1 MNTREDQLSTTSRE
15 IPTSPAP
22 ANSRPT
28 VVGLTGGI
36 ASGKST
42 VARMFAE
49 LGAEVIDADAIAR
62 EVLCSPAVCEKLRQE
77 WGEEI
82 MGGNACPDRDKIA
95 EIAFDAPEKLA
106 ELKAW
111 VHPPTL
117 SEMRSRLDLALRT
130 HTAPLI
136 VIDAPLLI
144 EADLEA
150 WCDAIL
156 FVEADAERRA
166 TRAVTARRWSPDEL
180 ARREK
185 AQAPLVEKRRR
196 ADAIISNNGSPEETR
211 TQVKRLFRECI
222 SSSRLGKPQS
232 QDSEGEKHG

>member
-15 IPTSPAP
+15 IPTAPAP
-22 ANSRPT
+22 ANPLPK
-28 VVGLTGGI
+28 VIGLTGGV

-42 VARMFAE
+42 VARMFAD

-62 EVLCSPAVCEKLRQE
+62 EVLRSSAVCEKLRQA
-77 WGEEI
+77 WGEGI
-82 MGGNACPDRDKIA
+82 MGGNGYPDRAKISG
-95 EIAFDAPEKLA
+95 IAFRAPEKLA

-117 SEMRSRLDLALRT
+117 SEMRSRLDLALQRRA
-130 HTAPLI
+130 APLI

-144 EADLEA
+144 ESDLET

-156 FVEADAERRA
+156 FVEADTERRA
-166 TRAVTARRWSPDEL
+166 TRAITARGWSPDEI

-185 AQAPLVEKRRR
+185 AQAALMEKRHR
-196 ADAIISNNGSPEETR
+196 ADAAIDNNGPLEETR
-211 TQVKRLFRECI
+211 AQVKRLVRKWI
-222 SSSRLGKPQS
+222 PSSRLHKPPS
-232 QDSEGEKHG
+232 QDSEGEKDG